1 MDTKILLKMSRV
13 HIVDILRVIKNLI
26 FDGKNGF

>member
-1 MDTKILLKMSRV
+1 MDTKILLKMSGV